1 MTAASF
7 PLSHRLQ
14 HRHTAFTIAC
24 HSLDEFAAPQPAEK
38 SQYDL
43 AITVVF
49 SPSLFSNPHLRET
62 ATLLLS
68 PI

>member
-1 MTAASF
+1 M
-7 PLSHRLQ
+7 
-14 HRHTAFTIAC
+14 
-24 HSLDEFAAPQPAEK
+24 SLLPPNQQKK